1 MNRKNSKRGDMQI
14 NQLSRELNRFLTA
27 KSLKGHLLKR
37 TGSHR
42 KETLLTHLHMKPHKN
57 LESFLHL
64 KNVSPDVGCS
74 SSFNVHSSISRNGRP
89 YVTQSS
95 KFTHDNTSPKQPTKH
110 SSKQNSK
117 ANNSRK
123 SLYKTRSS
131 KEVSIDSL
139 KGLTQEFWHT
149 VKFRTQANESLM
161 QTPIKPSRTLQAS
174 YHQLTG
180 LKESKPKSKQYK
192 AMRILNKD
200 WPKSVGLMLKSAKE
214 EIKKKFEMLVRE
226 RNELGEVSKSMV
238 QEERK
243 RCEVLQRENYELK
256 SENVSLLKQVEE
268 FKDINKEL
276 IKRNTKL
283 VKRNIDLNS
292 EIKRNKDEN

>member
-1 MNRKNSKRGDMQI
+1 MCIRDR
-14 NQLSRELNRFLTA
+14 
-27 KSLKGHLLKR
+27 
-37 TGSHR
+37 
-42 KETLLTHLHMKPHKN
+42 
-57 LESFLHL
+57 
-64 KNVSPDVGCS
+64 
-74 SSFNVHSSISRNGRP
+74 
-89 YVTQSS
+89 
-95 KFTHDNTSPKQPTKH
+95 
-110 SSKQNSK
+110 
-117 ANNSRK
+117 